1 MQINSESG
9 MMRKRDIIFAGM
21 ATGAFVGL
29 LMMVITHIPLGSTSD
44 GSKITI
50 MYHWSGALLTLIG
63 IPLMSAFSVKYG
75 SRKLNCCEPSMKQLI
90 PVAYLTFLL
99 PVLGT
104 SFGAPNSDLDTLA
117 TIVLVAAIGGAF
129 WSLTVYLCAIVC
141 NKIWS
146 FLMQFPLFA
155 HFFLPISFKKTDS
168 SQTTTSP
175 VAPSTTVIKN
185 ITIKDSVVMGDVS
198 NDEE

>member
-1 MQINSESG
+1 
-9 MMRKRDIIFAGM
+9 MRKRDIIFAGM

-75 SRKLNCCEPSMKQLI
+75 SKKLNCCEPSMKQLI

-129 WSLTVYLCAIVC
+129 WSLPYVLGALIR
-141 NKIWS
+141 
-146 FLMQFPLFA
+146 
-155 HFFLPISFKKTDS
+155 KTNPPAAPE
-168 SQTTTSP
+168 TTGAKT
-175 VAPSTTVIKN
+175 I
-185 ITIKDSVVMGDVS
+185 IIKDSVIMGNVT
-198 NDEE
+198 NEDE

>member
-1 MQINSESG
+1 
-9 MMRKRDIIFAGM
+9 MRKRDIIFAGM

-75 SRKLNCCEPSMKQLI
+75 SKKLNCCEPSMKQLI

-129 WSLTVYLCAIVC
+129 WSLPYVLGALIRKPNSNHTA
-141 NKIWS
+141 S
-146 FLMQFPLFA
+146 PEA
-155 HFFLPISFKKTDS
+155 PATTEAKT
-168 SQTTTSP
+168 
-175 VAPSTTVIKN
+175 I
-185 ITIKDSVVMGDVS
+185 IIKDSVIMGNVT
-198 NDEE
+198 NEDE